1 MFFTAEIAENV
12 EKMSLLK
19 DFKPSLFFL
28 ARFLGIYLLGNIL
41 YGVYVESFGDFP
53 DPITHLVSRQTS
65 VTLNGL
71 HEETTAIVN
80 TQGPTVFIQTPE
92 RSVLNIFEGCN
103 GVNVMIVFIAFM
115 VAFGGPVKKMLWF
128 IPAGLLIIHL
138 FNILRLVLLYYT
150 DLYYEEW
157 FYYFHKYLFTAILY
171 IVVFIL
177 WAVWIM
183 KIVQRKGNAVD
194 DQS

>member
-1 MFFTAEIAENV
+1 
-12 EKMSLLK
+12 
-19 DFKPSLFFL
+19 
-28 ARFLGIYLLGNIL
+28 
-41 YGVYVESFGDFP
+41 
-53 DPITHLVSRQTS
+53 
-65 VTLNGL
+65 LNGL